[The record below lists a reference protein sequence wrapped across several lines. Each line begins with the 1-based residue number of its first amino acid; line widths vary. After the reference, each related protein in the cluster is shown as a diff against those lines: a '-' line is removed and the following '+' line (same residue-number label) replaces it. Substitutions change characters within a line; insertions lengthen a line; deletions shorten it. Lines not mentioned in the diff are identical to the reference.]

1 MKIQIQFNENSQLQF
16 SENPSVSNIIFSS
29 DSVVATSDHSS
40 RELQMATDETH
51 EIQLNEFSIE
61 NDLAAFLFLMLD
73 KLEECLSRLAT
84 ITSHIQAQF
93 VVVDKTVHLLR
104 SIAESNEKDRLEWEA
119 IAQAFSAILFAVQE
133 HLKTHLRFVYVSVRL
148 LELELQA
155 DHHFILLLKTWKIFV
170 ELAFDGKTL
179 PSFLDSAMDRLSPSP
194 VLWLAK
200 HAALQCVVRCRN
212 R

>member
-1 MKIQIQFNENSQLQF
+1 MKIQLQF

-40 RELQMATDETH
+40 RATDETH
-51 EIQLNEFSIE
+51 EIQLDKFSVE

-73 KLEECLSRLAT
+73 KLEECFSRQAT

-104 SIAESNEKDRLEWEA
+104 FIAESNEEDRLDWEA

-133 HLKTHLRFVYVSVRL
+133 HLKRILDLCTSV
-148 LELELQA
+148 
-155 DHHFILLLKTWKIFV
+155 
-170 ELAFDGKTL
+170 
-179 PSFLDSAMDRLSPSP
+179 
-194 VLWLAK
+194 
-200 HAALQCVVRCRN
+200 
-212 R
+212 

>member
-1 MKIQIQFNENSQLQF
+1 MKYS
-16 SENPSVSNIIFSS
+16 
-29 DSVVATSDHSS
+29 
-40 RELQMATDETH
+40 
-51 EIQLNEFSIE
+51 
-61 NDLAAFLFLMLD
+61 LMSFPLKMIY
-73 KLEECLSRLAT
+73 KLEECLSRQAT
-84 ITSHIQAQF
+84 ITSHTQAQF

-104 SIAESNEKDRLEWEA
+104 SIAESNEEDRLKWEA
-119 IAQAFSAILFAVQE
+119 IAQAFAAILFAVQE
-133 HLKTHLRFVYVSVRL
+133 HLKTHLRFVYISVRL

-155 DHHFILLLKTWKIFV
+155 DHHFILLLKTWTIFV
-170 ELAFDGKTL
+170 ELAFDGKRL